1 MNKSHKIFIPYK
13 AQGAKECR
21 QEVGQIHATHSVM
34 IEEADLRDAT
44 SKQYHWQRSR
54 ACGPQSIF
62 NTLIILR
69 ELLTFV
75 WSKGPW
81 NRLWFVIL
89 SYLILSYHIWELWGK
104 CGTWTWIPRF
114 VILCQAV
121 EISFFFS
128 FFLFSFFG
136 LGSKLVDYNH
146 TR

>member
-89 SYLILSYHIWELWGK
+89 SYLILSYMRIMGK
-104 CGTWTWIPRF
+104 MWHMDMDSTFCHF
-114 VILCQAV
+114 VSGRRDIL
-121 EISFFFS
+121 FFS
-128 FFLFSFFG
+128 FFLFFFFG